1 MSYLQ
6 PPPNMS
12 PVVVVKDYG
21 GYVDQYAAITETYR
35 RTGREVRIHEC
46 HSACT
51 MALSLPNV
59 CVYRDSVFKF
69 HQAYDPRNHATNYA
83 VSDELFH
90 TYPEAVRDRL
100 GTLTKQF
107 TILRG
112 QELIDLGVRDCNAPQ
127 PRIMIAQA
135 TLRPLP
141 EGTTTGSSTLS
152 MLTGK
157 LQGMMPGFGARLEA
171 VPAGAPRPKRV
182 APAVPDG
189 MLAPTIPCRPSA
201 RSRWRRR
208 RPTPPTRRSR
218 ASPRHARPTRSPRR
232 PTPASHCRRRARRS
246 WSPMCRACGRSRSS
260 SASTAPPRSCR
271 RASCRFRSGRE
282 GGQRQSG

>member
-21 GYVDQYAAITETYR
+21 GYVDQYAAATENYR

-69 HQAYDPRNHATNYA
+69 HQAYDPRNHITNYA
-83 VSDELFH
+83 VSDQLFA

-107 TILRG
+107 TVMRG
-112 QELIDLGVRDCNAPQ
+112 QELIDLGVRDCNAPE

-135 TLRPLP
+135 KVRPLP
-141 EGTTTGSSTLS
+141 DGATTGSSTFAA
-152 MLTGK
+152 LTGK
-157 LQGMMPGFGARLEA
+157 LQGMVPGLGAKPQPVSPTGAKPPRPA
-171 VPAGAPRPKRV
+171 PPDVPA
-182 APAVPDG
+182 G
-189 MLAPTIPCRPSA
+189 MLAPKIPLPPERPVEIATAAPNAPEQAAPTVPAPQAPQDVTPADGIPLPPPRPKVLVAYVPSLKPIPYLQRIAGSA
-201 RSRWRRR
+201 AIL
-208 RPTPPTRRSR
+208 PPRFIPF
-218 ASPRHARPTRSPRR
+218 PRH
-232 PTPASHCRRRARRS
+232 PA
-246 WSPMCRACGRSRSS
+246 
-260 SASTAPPRSCR
+260 
-271 RASCRFRSGRE
+271 
-282 GGQRQSG
+282 